1 MVLELTYL
9 FLKTCVE
16 VQELPDDVIEFC
28 VLIPWGHAVRHC
40 MANDPRMQQEQS
52 QESDA
57 RRRDA
62 GRRHCSTDVL
72 NRYGVLVSQDAH
84 ATDSV

>member
-1 MVLELTYL
+1 M
-9 FLKTCVE
+9 
-16 VQELPDDVIEFC
+16 PDDVIEFC
-28 VLIPWGHAVRHC
+28 VLTSWELAVRHC
-40 MANDPRMQQEQS
+40 VGDGNGPRVQQDQR

-84 ATDSV
+84 ATDSVLLVIVDL